1 MTNSN
6 KMMQWDCYNQ
16 TNIGTMPFHQKKREN
31 KIVYNKNFLLLKAF
45 AIFCGLGINNTQ
57 TYETVM
63 KAMAKQRIALECL
76 SYHASAPADEA
87 QRLKVRNATHL
98 VELCSKYIW
107 AVDKLNA
114 SNCSKHCLS
123 FPIAQWVKVRNAT
136 QEKNASKYIIEYKVP
151 ICFKIHFDDIFNT
164 SPTPILNPHTNTST
178 CTCNLIVPD
187 KITILKINAKVP

>member
-1 MTNSN
+1 
-6 KMMQWDCYNQ
+6 MQWDCYNQ

-123 FPIAQWVKVRNAT
+123 FPMSQSKKCYSG
-136 QEKNASKYIIEYKVP
+136 EK
-151 ICFKIHFDDIFNT
+151 CFKIHHWIQGSNMLQNT
-164 SPTPILNPHTNTST
+164 FRWHI
-178 CTCNLIVPD
+178 
-187 KITILKINAKVP
+187 